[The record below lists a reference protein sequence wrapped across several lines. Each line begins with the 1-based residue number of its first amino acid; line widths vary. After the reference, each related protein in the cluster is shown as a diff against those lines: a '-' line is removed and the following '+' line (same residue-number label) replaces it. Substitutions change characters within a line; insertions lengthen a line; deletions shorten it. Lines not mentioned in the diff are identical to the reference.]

1 MIQIFTSLIHNITTN
16 NKSKMIKS
24 NGMIDL
30 LFSIF
35 IAFLMILLIL
45 PMGIIFQ
52 ILVLCAFKCLKK
64 D

>member
-1 MIQIFTSLIHNITTN
+1 MIQFFTSCIHDITTN
-16 NKSKMIKS
+16 NKSKMVKS

-35 IAFLMILLIL
+35 VAFLIILLIL

>member
-24 NGMIDL
+24 NGMIDF

-35 IAFLMILLIL
+35 VAFLMILLIL

-52 ILVLCAFKCLKK
+52 ILVLCASKCLKK

>member
-24 NGMIDL
+24 NGMIDF

-35 IAFLMILLIL
+35 VAFLMILLIL